1 MKNIVL
7 SIKNWNADEILARD
21 ENPKKKIIE
30 GTKYLIS

>member
-21 ENPKKKIIE
+21 ENPKKIIE